1 MSALGLL
8 YLVAAVLAAGLGLAH
23 SILGEK
29 YILIR
34 LFRRTDLPKLFGG
47 TELPYARCA
56 LRGISPALLGGALRP
71 CSFSWRNGRYLRLP
85 PLVFWQAC
93 FWSARSSRWSHPV
106 GGIWLGRC
114 FWPLASLPSMV
125 RRPNQSLNRTARRR
139 RLRAVRSRPVSLV
152 R

>member
-47 TELPYARCA
+47 TEFTVRT
-56 LRGISPALLGGALRP
+56 LRFAWHLTSIAWWGAAALLFLMAQRPLSSAAASGVLAGVFLVSAVITLVASRGRHLAWPVFLAIGIIALYGA
-71 CSFSWRNGRYLRLP
+71 
-85 PLVFWQAC
+85 QA
-93 FWSARSSRWSHPV
+93 
-106 GGIWLGRC
+106 
-114 FWPLASLPSMV
+114 
-125 RRPNQSLNRTARRR
+125 
-139 RLRAVRSRPVSLV
+139 
-152 R
+152 